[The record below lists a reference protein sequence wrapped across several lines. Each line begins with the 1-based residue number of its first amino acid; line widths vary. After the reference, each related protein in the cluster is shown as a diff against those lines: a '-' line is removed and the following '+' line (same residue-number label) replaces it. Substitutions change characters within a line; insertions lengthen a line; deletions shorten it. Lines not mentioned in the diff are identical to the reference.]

1 MKTTIIL
8 IFVALMLS
16 SCGRDKGIDR
26 DLLAKAEKADEIYA
40 PAAVDDAGDYYYGD
54 WGEETRYDV
63 PDTSVLDGIVTSSGD
78 LSGYY
83 DGKYYF
89 SVKKARESTKMYI
102 DLATGESHYVC
113 PDPLCP
119 HTKDADE
126 TCKSYSVPSLYKKD
140 GKGYNFILS
149 HDKDAP
155 WISTFTLTERD
166 LATGESKA
174 LYSLSSNDMDGE
186 SKLPGSVL
194 GIEDNLLWF
203 NVIESVTDQ
212 EAKTQTRH
220 RILYSYDLTAGK
232 ISGTYHF
239 TQEYDKEEAG
249 FIGIGIKAGLFYMVS
264 PQTRLFVTDKSF
276 SERKILIDE
285 PRAIN
290 GREEVSYLATD
301 ENTGEV
307 FLLYGNKA
315 EKTGTIYR
323 ICDGEIEELSLPH
336 EEIYQFRLTKDKIY
350 YMTYEASEYS
360 APWQEHEYGGGKIYV
375 TDRET
380 RETAE
385 LFFDSKMQI
394 PLIDSWYVVGNYVYV
409 TVKDYTPNGDHPFS
423 TIQNLKTARIHVTD
437 GTIRY
442 FCFE

>member
-8 IFVALMLS
+8 IFAALMLS
-16 SCGRDKGIDR
+16 SCGRDRGIDS

-40 PAAVDDAGDYYYGD
+40 PSAVEDAGDYYYGD

-63 PDTSVLDGIVTSSGD
+63 PDTSVLDGIVTSYGE

-126 TCKSYSVPSLYKKD
+126 TCGAYSVPGMNIRE
-140 GKGYNFILS
+140 GKGYDWLLTS
-149 HDKDAP
+149 DKDAP
-155 WISTFTLTERD
+155 WIQTFTLTERD
-166 LATGESKA
+166 LTTGKVKA
-174 LYSLSSNDMDGE
+174 LYSYDSNVMEEKYALPAGSCIDG
-186 SKLPGSVL
+186 
-194 GIEDNLLWF
+194 NLLWF
-203 NVIESVTDQ
+203 TNREFVTDG
-212 EAKTQTRH
+212 ETKTQTRH
-220 RILYSYDLTAGK
+220 DIVYTCDLTTGE
-232 ISGTYHF
+232 ISEPYHLPD
-239 TQEYDKEEAG
+239 EYDQEG
-249 FIGIGIKAGLFYMVS
+249 TGILWVQDGLFYMRS
-264 PQTRLFVTDKSF
+264 PQTKLFVTDQTF
-276 SERKILIDE
+276 SERRVLIDE
-285 PRAIN
+285 PVPVN
-290 GREEVSYLATD
+290 GRDQVNYRISD

-315 EKTGTIYR
+315 EKNGTIYR
-323 ICDGEIEELSLPH
+323 ICDGEIEELSMPH

-409 TVKDYTPNGDHPFS
+409 NVRDYTPNGDHPFS

>member
-126 TCKSYSVPSLYKKD
+126 TCGAYSVPGMNIRE
-140 GKGYNFILS
+140 GKGYDWLLTS
-149 HDKDAP
+149 DKDTP
-155 WISTFTLTERD
+155 WIQTFTLTERD
-166 LATGESKA
+166 LTTGKVRA
-174 LYSLSSNDMDGE
+174 LYSYDSNAMEEKHALPAGSCIDG
-186 SKLPGSVL
+186 
-194 GIEDNLLWF
+194 NLLWF
-203 NVIESVTDQ
+203 TNREFVTDA
-212 EAKTQTRH
+212 ETKTQTQH
-220 RILYSYDLTAGK
+220 DIVYTCDLTTGE
-232 ISGTYHF
+232 ISEPYHLPD
-239 TQEYDKEEAG
+239 EYDQEG
-249 FIGIGIKAGLFYMVS
+249 TGILWVQDGLFYMRS
-264 PQTRLFVTDKSF
+264 PQTKLFVTDQTF
-276 SERKILIDE
+276 TGRRVLIDE
-285 PRAIN
+285 PVPAN
-290 GREEVSYLATD
+290 GREQINYRISD

-323 ICDGEIEELSLPH
+323 ICDGEIEELSMPH
-336 EEIYQFRLTKDKIY
+336 NEIYTFRLTKDKIY
-350 YMTYEASEYS
+350 YMTYEESEYS